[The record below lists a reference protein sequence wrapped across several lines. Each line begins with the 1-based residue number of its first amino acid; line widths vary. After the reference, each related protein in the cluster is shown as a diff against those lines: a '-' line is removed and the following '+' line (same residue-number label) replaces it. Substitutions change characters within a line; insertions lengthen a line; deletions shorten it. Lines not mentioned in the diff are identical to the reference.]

1 MVTPI
6 SSQHINVVKIVT
18 GQRIAK
24 ATVGYPPGRRAEDAA
39 SWIAGE
45 IQIIPTV
52 KLAAEVFGVSLPP
65 VAEARKRH
73 EWLRGFASTPALSDY
88 TIECI
93 VAEIGPERVM
103 RSLDRLTQP
112 ELLVAA
118 E

>member
-1 MVTPI
+1 MKSSPPTHHARRSLPPGKRGERAGRQTRETRMVTPI
-6 SSQHINVVKIVT
+6 SSQHISIVKLVT

-24 ATVGYPPGRRAEDAA
+24 ATVGYPPRRRAEDAA

-73 EWLRGFASTPALSDY
+73 EWLR
-88 TIECI
+88 
-93 VAEIGPERVM
+93 
-103 RSLDRLTQP
+103 
-112 ELLVAA
+112 
-118 E
+118 